1 MRLNTFAQWAVATFT
16 AIAILAASRK
26 NTLDRTAELKKEE
39 IVVKTNKIA
48 AEANLQAK
56 EIEKKNLEL
65 QSQAEKERIAR
76 LALEKQIAPRTIT
89 VDQRQSLIG
98 ILKAAKNATIKMRAT
113 NSTPESTQF
122 AEQIRDM
129 FVAAG
134 WNAPPVFLNMVVGI
148 AIPPGIQIVVN
159 DNKSTLG
166 ILIQTAFRSVG
177 IDTPGSIQPNIP
189 PDTVIMV
196 IGQKL

>member
-1 MRLNTFAQWAVATFT
+1 M
-16 AIAILAASRK
+16 
-26 NTLDRTAELKKEE
+26 
-39 IVVKTNKIA
+39 KTNKIA